1 MRDESIGSFLARLA
15 SRSPVPGGGAAGALQ
30 AAQAAALLAMVARFS
45 DGPRH
50 DAETTDRVRVAA
62 DGIIGEGT
70 GLAAADSAAF
80 ESVITA
86 YGLPKDTPEAKAA
99 RSAAVA
105 EALAGAAKPPTDLM
119 AVTVRLIGLAEELL
133 PAANRKVV
141 SDIAVAAAAISAAAT
156 AAAVNI
162 DVNLPGIK
170 DPALVA
176 ELTAV
181 ASRADGVAERATRVI
196 ATVREMIAP

>member
-1 MRDESIGSFLARLA
+1 
-15 SRSPVPGGGAAGALQ
+15 
-30 AAQAAALLAMVARFS
+30 FS
-45 DGPRH
+45 DGPRY
-50 DAETTDRVRVAA
+50 DAETAGRVRAAA

-105 EALAGAAKPPTDLM
+105 EALAGAARPPTDLM

-133 PAANRKVV
+133 PVANKSVA
-141 SDIAVAAAAISAAAT
+141 SDVAVAAAAISAAAV

-162 DVNLPGIK
+162 EVNLPGIK

-176 ELTAV
+176 ELTAA
-181 ASRADGVAERATRVI
+181 ASLATGVAERAARVI
-196 ATVREMIAP
+196 AAVREEIVP